1 MSFYET
7 RKTRI
12 EILSRMPAES
22 RRDLSFEAPSWKK
35 RCHQIYA
42 YKTFNLCIFMRFD
55 AVRIFMYFM
64 RFELNLWIGPVRF
77 AFLSAMVAKKVK
89 SPPLL
94 KKIDISKIS
103 KTTLSKIVPTRFRII
118 QLSFLDRVDH
128 RVPLKMM

>member
-1 MSFYET
+1 MWVYIYRCRFLYKLTSFYET
-7 RKTRI
+7 KKTRI

-77 AFLSAMVAKKVK
+77 AFPSAMHIVGKFIK
-89 SPPLL
+89 L
-94 KKIDISKIS
+94 IIFDI
-103 KTTLSKIVPTRFRII
+103 
-118 QLSFLDRVDH
+118 FLDFALYGSWEALDSI
-128 RVPLKMM
+128 KMMP